1 MPKMI
6 INCISIDILFYIC
19 EISSTYNNQQNTA
32 QTLKKIEAII
42 NRKNYPLLRE
52 KLDGMGID
60 IIDKR
65 NLEDSKF
72 ISAAKGSRAGGTG
85 IRSTML
91 AKIELAMQDKDARAV
106 LEIISKNSG
115 LPKSIDSKIFVF
127 DMQESID
134 LTTLEGNPEVEPE
147 EKERVNVTQRFT
159 TKRNRLIPLQKRT
172 LYKLEQY
179 YDENRE
185 ILESDYRIRS
195 FTDFVNYC
203 ILKYLPT
210 LDKQLK
216 NSTMLYEDIL

>member
-1 MPKMI
+1 M
-6 INCISIDILFYIC
+6 
-19 EISSTYNNQQNTA
+19 
-32 QTLKKIEAII
+32 KKIEAII
-42 NRKNYPLLRE
+42 NRKNYPTLRE
-52 KLDGMGID
+52 KLDALGID

-72 ISAAKGSRAGGTG
+72 ISESKGSRAGGTG
-85 IRSTML
+85 LRSTML
-91 AKIELAMQDKDARAV
+91 AKIELAMQDKDARGV

-115 LPKSIDSKIFVF
+115 LPKSIKSKIFVF

-134 LTTLEGNPEVEPE
+134 LSTLEGKSDVEAE
-147 EKERVNVTQRFT
+147 EKERVSVTQRFT
-159 TKRNRLIPLQKRT
+159 TKRNRLVPLQKRT